1 MAGCEL
7 RAPPIEN
14 IAGYQADDPRR
25 TGSR

>member
-14 IAGYQADDPRR
+14 IAGYQTDDPRR